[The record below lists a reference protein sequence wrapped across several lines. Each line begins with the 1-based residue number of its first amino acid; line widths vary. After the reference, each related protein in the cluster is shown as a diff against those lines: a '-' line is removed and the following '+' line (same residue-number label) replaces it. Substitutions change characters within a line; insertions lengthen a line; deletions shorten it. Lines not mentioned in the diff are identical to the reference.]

1 MEPKYATLADFIDA
15 VRSGEEPTDGITVWI
30 DNDAVVAR
38 RPGGEDDDGYD
49 ASETL
54 WDEDLGP
61 GETCIALFEALG
73 IHAEPV

>member
-1 MEPKYATLADFIDA
+1 MEPKYATLAEFIAA
-15 VRSGEEPTDGITVWI
+15 VQSSAEPAAGITVLV
-30 DNDAVVAR
+30 DNDAIIAR

-49 ASETL
+49 TSETL

-61 GETCIALFEALG
+61 EETCIALFAALG